1 MTVTVTV
8 TVLQVAGMIG
18 TMQRLQ
24 ALGVRLGINAFWADF
39 SSVNNHQQLP
49 MDILEP
55 QRTVMSE
62 WRAEVWMQR

>member
-1 MTVTVTV
+1 
-8 TVLQVAGMIG
+8 MIG

>member
-1 MTVTVTV
+1 
-8 TVLQVAGMIG
+8 MIG

-24 ALGVRLGINAFWADF
+24 ALGVRPGINAFGADF

-55 QRTVMSE
+55 QR
-62 WRAEVWMQR
+62 AEVWMQR